1 MSDLVTVEC
10 FDTKRIVVAKRIA
23 VKSEVIRQMI
33 DDLDCLD
40 AVIPLSHCCC
50 SHEIVDLFFEC
61 LKEPKEIPRL
71 KAVISNES
79 FMMSYLTAAIF
90 LEIADILNVISRCTG
105 PLHVVC
111 AAGEIDYVK
120 ALLDANADVEALDAN
135 KRTPMDITTD
145 ISCRNEIEKALALRR
160 GWTHLMVAA
169 CWADVE
175 KLRFLIAQCGEN
187 LDQQNTDGRAA
198 IHLAA
203 ERGNTEVISILV
215 EAKANIHLQDRSL
228 LSPIALAA
236 SSGQAEAIRALV
248 AVQADVSCTAR
259 VMISVLFH
267 ANTLSRAILFC
278 SAFMHQLNNFSQF
291 GRLPLHRAAERGQ
304 AGAARALVDSGADVD
319 ATDDFGHTAIFSA
332 GEEGRADVIRTLAE
346 LQADLHIGDYV
357 SQNCSI
363 MRVIR
368 DRFLTRL
375 DVAREI
381 LSPSMLLRALDEL
394 MRLERSSTWEWSLQ
408 WKTTWEN
415 LRYIMQPPAV
425 VLQLFEFYLN

>member
-215 EAKANIHLQDRSL
+215 EAKANIHLQDRVRLVVCTYASFALTSL
-228 LSPIALAA
+228 KRALRSTAELALADRVGGVVWA
-236 SSGQAEAIRALV
+236 SGGNPCTRSGSSGCL
-248 AVQADVSCTAR
+248 
-259 VMISVLFH
+259 LY
-267 ANTLSRAILFC
+267 
-278 SAFMHQLNNFSQF
+278 SQV
-291 GRLPLHRAAERGQ
+291 R
-304 AGAARALVDSGADVD
+304 
-319 ATDDFGHTAIFSA
+319 
-332 GEEGRADVIRTLAE
+332 
-346 LQADLHIGDYV
+346 
-357 SQNCSI
+357 
-363 MRVIR
+363 
-368 DRFLTRL
+368 
-375 DVAREI
+375 
-381 LSPSMLLRALDEL
+381 
-394 MRLERSSTWEWSLQ
+394 
-408 WKTTWEN
+408 
-415 LRYIMQPPAV
+415 
-425 VLQLFEFYLN
+425 

>member
-259 VMISVLFH
+259 
-267 ANTLSRAILFC
+267 
-278 SAFMHQLNNFSQF
+278 F

-319 ATDDFGHTAIFSA
+319 ATDD
-332 GEEGRADVIRTLAE
+332 
-346 LQADLHIGDYV
+346 V
-357 SQNCSI
+357 SGCHGPQMMSN
-363 MRVIR
+363 
-368 DRFLTRL
+368 
-375 DVAREI
+375 
-381 LSPSMLLRALDEL
+381 
-394 MRLERSSTWEWSLQ
+394 
-408 WKTTWEN
+408 
-415 LRYIMQPPAV
+415 
-425 VLQLFEFYLN
+425 